1 MAQNLFEQLQEKKA
15 RLVEHTKRAKEFGWI
30 DTQREKEILEKIDND
45 VLTIAVIG
53 QMKCGK
59 STFLNSFVFEDDVLP
74 AATTPMTAALSV
86 ITYGAEKGIIAEFYT
101 KEEWEDQKMQA
112 SRSIESVAG
121 NNLEESKIKAA
132 KELVERATK
141 LGSSLESY
149 LGKTQKDTFENLIEY
164 VGAEGKYISIT
175 KSVTIYYPK
184 EYLKGVKI
192 VDTPGFNDPIVSR
205 EERTKAFLKK
215 ADAVLLMLYAGRPF
229 DATDRD
235 ILFKNVG
242 QCGTGRVLIG
252 INKYD
257 IPFENGESETEIKNY
272 VKDQLEKACK
282 ECNDNLLVEILKNAE
297 PIPLS
302 AEMALL
308 SELSMSKVNSN
319 EAYSFAW
326 KRNCETF
333 EISGQPQMREKSH
346 IDDLTEAVKKVVE
359 TEKEEILFR
368 KPINSILAAGNKK
381 KSDVEK
387 GINENKILVNTYSQP
402 DDELEE
408 RQSNISK
415 ANRRLQKKI
424 DSLGDDIDSVLK
436 DIVRK
441 GRIRLED
448 SVESA
453 CKRMDAKIDELGR
466 FDSENS
472 ILPSLQRE
480 TQTLVTRTLKRD
492 TEEIVS
498 QAKMQIKEPIGA
510 FLTEVED
517 VLMRF
522 IPDFDS
528 RDFVKTIERE
538 IDFDIEDDDM
548 FTMPNS
554 SGDADCGFG
563 DLLYGFLNG
572 ASFGLLEGL
581 GNALDHSNAQNRLHS
596 HVNEI
601 RNTDVSGCL
610 ESIYTKKN
618 QVIEKVKRKI
628 IEELVNPLQEKIDD
642 IVKNK
647 SQKEQKLNQAKSELE
662 KLQKAKVQIEEQF
675 SKMSELN

>member
-15 RLVEHTKRAKEFGWI
+15 RLVEQTKKAKEFGWI
-30 DTQREKEILEKIDND
+30 DAIREKEILDKIDND
-45 VLTIAVIG
+45 VLTIGVIG

-86 ITYGAEKGIIAEFYT
+86 ITYGTEKKIIAEFYT
-101 KEEWEDQKMQA
+101 VNEWEEQKTQA
-112 SRSIESVAG
+112 SRSLESVAG
-121 NNLEESKIKAA
+121 NTLEESKIKAA
-132 KELVERATK
+132 KELVERSSK
-141 LGSSLESY
+141 LGSSLHSY
-149 LGKTQKDTFENLIEY
+149 LGKKQNDTFENLIEY
-164 VGAEGKYISIT
+164 VGAEGKFISIT

-184 EYLKGVKI
+184 EYLKGVEI

-215 ADAVLLMLYAGRPF
+215 ADVVLLMLYAGRPF
-229 DATDRD
+229 DSTDRD

-257 IPFENGESETEIKNY
+257 IPFENGETELEIKNY

-282 ECNDNLLVEILKNAE
+282 ECNDNLLVDILKYAE

-308 SELSMSKVNSN
+308 SELPMSRINSN

-346 IDDLTEAVKKVVE
+346 IEDLTNAVKKVVE

-368 KPINSILAAGNKK
+368 KPINSILAEGNKILADIDK
-381 KSDVEK
+381 C
-387 GINENKILVNTYSQP
+387 INENKILVNTYSQS
-402 DDELEE
+402 DDELDD
-408 RQSNISK
+408 RQSKITK

-424 DSLGDDIDSVLK
+424 DSLGDDIEETLK
-436 DIVRK
+436 DLVRK
-441 GRIRLED
+441 GRCKLED
-448 SVESA
+448 SVEAS
-453 CKRMDAKIDELGR
+453 CKKMDNIIDDLGR
-466 FDSENS
+466 FSSAES
-472 ILPSLQRE
+472 IFPSLERE
-480 TQTLVTRTLKRD
+480 TQTLVTRILKRD
-492 TEEIVS
+492 TECIVS
-498 QAKMQIKEPIGA
+498 DAKDVIKEPISN
-510 FLTEVED
+510 FLSEVED

-528 RDFVKTIERE
+528 RDFIKSIERE
-538 IDFDIEDDDM
+538 IKFDMDNDDM
-548 FTMPNS
+548 FSFPS
-554 SGDADCGFG
+554 SSEDSDYGFG
-563 DLLYGFLNG
+563 EMLFDFLDGASWGLYG
-572 ASFGLLEGL
+572 GLI
-581 GNALDHSNAQNRLHS
+581 NAISHNDVKSELHS

-601 RNTDVSGCL
+601 RNTDVTVCL
-610 ESIYTKKN
+610 ESIYAKKD
-618 QVIEKVKRKI
+618 QVIEKVKQRI
-628 IEELVNPLQEKIDD
+628 IDELINPLQEKIDE
-642 IVKNK
+642 IVNNKN
-647 SQKEQKLNQAKSELE
+647 QKEQKLNQAKSELE
-662 KLQKAKVQIEEQF
+662 KLQKSKVQIEEQL
-675 SKMSELN
+675 KVMMSF

>member
-15 RLVEHTKRAKEFGWI
+15 RLVEQTKKAKEFGWI
-30 DTQREKEILEKIDND
+30 DAIREKEILDKIDND
-45 VLTIAVIG
+45 VLTIGVIG

-86 ITYGAEKGIIAEFYT
+86 ITYGTEKKIIAEFYT
-101 KEEWEDQKMQA
+101 VNEWEEQKTQA
-112 SRSIESVAG
+112 SRSLESVAG
-121 NNLEESKIKAA
+121 NTLEESKIKAA
-132 KELVERATK
+132 KELVERSSK
-141 LGSSLESY
+141 LGSSLHSY
-149 LGKTQKDTFENLIEY
+149 LGKKQNDTFENLIEY
-164 VGAEGKYISIT
+164 VGAEGKFISIT

-184 EYLKGVKI
+184 EYLKGVEI

-215 ADAVLLMLYAGRPF
+215 ADVVLLMLYAGRPF
-229 DATDRD
+229 DSTDRD

-257 IPFENGESETEIKNY
+257 IPFENGETELEIKNY

-282 ECNDNLLVEILKNAE
+282 ECNDNLLVDILKYAE

-308 SELSMSKVNSN
+308 SELPMSRINSN

-346 IDDLTEAVKKVVE
+346 IEDLTNAVKKVVE

-368 KPINSILAAGNKK
+368 KPINSILAEGNKILA
-381 KSDVEK
+381 DIDK
-387 GINENKILVNTYSQP
+387 GINENKILVNTYSQS
-402 DDELEE
+402 DDELDD
-408 RQSNISK
+408 RQSKITK

-424 DSLGDDIDSVLK
+424 DSLGDDIEETLK
-436 DIVRK
+436 DLVRK
-441 GRIRLED
+441 GRCKLED
-448 SVESA
+448 SVEAS
-453 CKRMDAKIDELGR
+453 CKKMDNIIDDLGR
-466 FDSENS
+466 FSSAES
-472 ILPSLQRE
+472 IFPSLERE
-480 TQTLVTRTLKRD
+480 TQTLVTRILKRD
-492 TEEIVS
+492 TECIVS
-498 QAKMQIKEPIGA
+498 DAKDVIKEPISN
-510 FLTEVED
+510 FLSEVED

-528 RDFVKTIERE
+528 RDFIKSIERE
-538 IDFDIEDDDM
+538 IKFDMDNDDM
-548 FTMPNS
+548 FSFPS
-554 SGDADCGFG
+554 SSEDSDYGFG
-563 DLLYGFLNG
+563 EMLFDFLDGASWGLYG
-572 ASFGLLEGL
+572 GLI
-581 GNALDHSNAQNRLHS
+581 NAISHNDVKSELHS

-601 RNTDVSGCL
+601 RNTDVTVCL
-610 ESIYTKKN
+610 ESIYAKKD
-618 QVIEKVKRKI
+618 QVIEKVKQRI
-628 IEELVNPLQEKIDD
+628 IDELINPLQEKIDE
-642 IVKNK
+642 IVNNKN
-647 SQKEQKLNQAKSELE
+647 QKEQKLNQAKSELE
-662 KLQKAKVQIEEQF
+662 KLQKSKVQIEEQL
-675 SKMSELN
+675 KVMMSF